1 MIQPGS
7 LYKVYFVYVEAGSR
21 PKTAIRSHHKYF
33 YAHRSWLSSR
43 ACAAVEID
51 SGLDVLEVVAR
62 WGGKNKHVLH
72 MRHTGNDA
80 VVVQLYEYNIRPTSI
95 FVGRIS

>member
-7 LYKVYFVYVEAGSR
+7 LYKVYFVYVEADSR